1 MKIKISVL
9 TLSLIVVCAIFLKSP
24 LRDRSPASGNIPVVD
39 VTESCSDLVKS
50 FKRNISFDISNSS
63 KLVKEIDELG
73 DNSIV
78 SSEIRKLITDELAYN
93 IYFKNNLNREYADIM
108 SSYITIP
115 DKASKE
121 PLKSKMKDIED
132 ALRVFSNSGDIKSI
146 LDMVR
151 DGQTIRKEELY
162 EYLPPELL
170 DRVIRENDALFSN
183 NKLNKQLKGDTSD
196 ALSKIN
202 KQSVNL
208 SSDTLEELEQKL
220 LDIPGGKEVVD
231 KAAETFAKTGNF
243 RASIN
248 YIGAALNMDVK
259 HIYVKAKYKSSA
271 VFGKKVYRPTLDFFR
286 SFLEHVGT
294 FYRKYLSKQSPEREM
309 QRWTFV
315 EKLHET
321 GKIGG
326 SFGHYFYKGWV
337 DILGGKG
344 VDDMTLTKI
353 HRDYKQV
360 GRDVIM
366 ANGDIIKIKPMKASA
381 MMNIS
386 GMSFPQLSA
395 ESHIT
400 LLATQAKLT
409 KDKGIQ
415 MTVNTGEGGPM
426 FHLALLDG
434 DVKKLR
440 EEVIY
445 WGLETG
451 DFKPGTL
458 DMYEVQV
465 RIDEI
470 MKLRDQVLNTDQV
483 KSSKIVAQFGTAL
496 NGIRSKNGFEVDFDK
511 LKEIGEHPNV
521 AMIQFKLDQ
530 AAKRGSKVDMN
541 KVDAITA
548 AMRKIDKS
556 SGVKSPKSINEYTN
570 EELAK
575 LITATKMVTKKPVS
589 LKIAPGDLNFQ
600 LTRLKYLRDHN
611 ALPDHIQVDGNGTH
625 FSGGSGNAPEGASVS
640 MTTQMAVISMDGIL
654 KKLGVRDLVHIE
666 ASGSVMYPQDAIEM
680 MALGADDVSSARFW
694 MGSALGCGRVQQCA
708 NGSCPY
714 GIAAK
719 NSIFAKGLDPQ
730 SRSDKAIKAAT
741 AWHNFYV
748 EKIAEMGVKDWR
760 TVRSTHGL
768 SQSAPEVL
776 QRIKKR
782 DDNGEQIFLKSYYEK
797 YVYELL
803 SPIMTKDEIDHYILG
818 DKAKLI
824 Q

>member
-1 MKIKISVL
+1 MKSYLLVFTFLILAVFSIFQ
-9 TLSLIVVCAIFLKSP
+9 LSSEVK
-24 LRDRSPASGNIPVVD
+24 RMPASGDIPIVD
-39 VTESCSDLVKS
+39 ITGNCSDMVKS
-50 FKRNISFDISNSS
+50 FRARGTFDITKSS
-63 KLVKEIDELG
+63 KLVKLIDELNG
-73 DNSIV
+73 NDIV
-78 SSEIRKLITDELAYN
+78 SGEIRKLITDELTYN
-93 IYFKNNLNREYADIM
+93 IYFKNNLNREYADLV
-108 SSYITIP
+108 SDFITIP
-115 DKASKE
+115 DKVTKA
-121 PLKSKMKDIED
+121 PLEKKMKEIEE
-132 ALRVFSNSGDIKSI
+132 ALRTFSNAGDVKTI
-146 LDMVR
+146 LDLVR
-151 DGQTIRKEELY
+151 DSQIIRKDELY
-162 EYLPPELL
+162 EYLSPQVL
-170 DRVIRENDALFSN
+170 DRISKENDALFTSN
-183 NKLNKQLKGDTSD
+183 KFKNELKGNTAD

-202 KQSVNL
+202 KQSKSL
-208 SSDTLEELEQKL
+208 HSSDLAELEAKL
-220 LDIPGGKEVVD
+220 LSTPNGQDVVD
-231 KAAETFAKTGNF
+231 KAAETFAKTGNI
-243 RASIN
+243 RAAMN

-259 HIYVKAKYKSSA
+259 HIYVKAKYKSNHLFA
-271 VFGKKVYRPTLDFFR
+271 KKVYRPSLDLFR
-286 SFLEHVGT
+286 SFLEHGGT
-294 FYRKYLSKQSPEREM
+294 FYRKYLSKQAPEREM

-337 DILGGKG
+337 DVLGGSG
-344 VDDMTLTKI
+344 VDEKTITKI
-353 HRDYKQV
+353 HKDYKQV
-360 GRDVIM
+360 GRDVILPD
-366 ANGDIIKIKPMKASA
+366 GEVIKVKPMKASA

-409 KDKGIQ
+409 RDKGIQ

-445 WGLETG
+445 WGLQTG

-458 DMYEVQV
+458 DFFEVQV

-470 MKLRDQVLNTDQV
+470 MKLRNKVLNAEDT

-511 LKEIGEHPNV
+511 LKEVGEHPNV
-521 AMIQFKLDQ
+521 AMVQFKLDQ
-530 AAKRGSKVDMN
+530 SAKRGSKVDMN

-570 EELAK
+570 AELAK

-600 LTRLKYLRDHN
+600 LQRMKYLRDHN
-611 ALPDHIQVDGNGTH
+611 ALPDHIQVDGHGTH
-625 FSGGSGNAPEGASVS
+625 FSGGSGNAPEGAGVS

-719 NSIFAKGLDPQ
+719 NSIFAKGLDPEA
-730 SRSDKAIKAAT
+730 RSHKAINAAT

-748 EKIAEMGVKDWR
+748 EKIGEMGVKDWR
-760 TVRSTHGL
+760 KVRSTHGL
-768 SQSAPEVL
+768 SQTAPEVL
-776 QRIKKR
+776 QRVKKR
-782 DDNGEQIFLKSYYEK
+782 DQDGEQIFLKSYYEK
-797 YVYELL
+797 YIYELL
-803 SPIMTKDEIDHYILG
+803 SPIMTKSEIEFYMLG
-818 DKAKLI
+818 KKSL
-824 Q
+824 